1 MSDELRK
8 FCKLYELRCV
18 ALSYPQMD
26 SPQTEAEVRNN
37 LKLSTRLNEKKVD
50 AGSIMAHCNV
60 ESSYLS

>member
-26 SPQTEAEVRNN
+26 RPQTEAEVRNN
-37 LKLSTRLNEKKVD
+37 LKLYTRLSEQAPK
-50 AGSIMAHCNV
+50 AGGCAS
-60 ESSYLS
+60 